1 MLAKKENFNWRKRI
15 NIVLSVIFLLMI
27 LLSIR
32 IFQKSVLE
40 HDKYKALAED
50 QQKVEQEMPAMRGK
64 IFAQDKTSGENYPLA
79 TSIQKYSVNAVPKNI
94 KNPQE
99 VAGKLAPI
107 LQMEEKDIFEKINN
121 QKLYI
126 PPLKKGIEKDIAD
139 KISGLNIIGIT
150 LSAEEYRFYPE
161 GSLASQILGFVNAE
175 GKGNYGLEGYYNS
188 ELVGQKGVMIASRDA
203 EGEIVSPN
211 FGQDP
216 EDGSDLILSID
227 HNVQYFVEQK
237 LAESKDKYQAD
248 EATAIVMDPKTGAI
262 LAMASNPTYDV
273 NKYNE
278 VSQEDQK
285 IFMNPAV
292 NFVWE
297 PGSIFKSFCM
307 GAALNEKKVEPDTK
321 GTFSNMTTVDG
332 NEIHT
337 AQDKAFGE
345 ETMTQVLEN
354 SDNVAMVWV
363 ADQLGDETYYNYI
376 KKFGFGEKTGIDV
389 DGEVIG
395 SIMDAKKWRN
405 INRANFS
412 FGQGLSVTPLQMV
425 TAYAAI
431 ANGGKV
437 VKPYLVEK
445 IIKPDGEE
453 VLTQAQTVREA
464 ISKDSAT
471 KLTQMLVSVVENGHG
486 KKAQVP
492 GFSVAGKTGT
502 AQIPNPAGGYYEDR
516 HVGSFAGFFPADNPK
531 FAMVVK
537 LDNPKNVEW
546 AESSAAPTF
555 GEIATWLLN
564 YYEISPN
571 K

>member
-1 MLAKKENFNWRKRI
+1 MLAKKDNFNWRKRI
-15 NIVLSVIFLLMI
+15 NIVLSVIFLLML

-40 HDKYKALAED
+40 HNKYKALAED
-50 QQKVEQEMPAMRGK
+50 QQKVQQEIPALRGK

-79 TSIQKYSVNAVPKNI
+79 TSIQKYSVNVVPKNI
-94 KNPQE
+94 KNPGE
-99 VAGKLAPI
+99 VAAKLAPI
-107 LQMEEKDIFEKINN
+107 LNMEEKEIFEKINN

-126 PPLKKGIEKDIAD
+126 PPLKKALEKETAD
-139 KISGLNIIGIT
+139 QITNLNITGIT

-161 GSLASQILGFVNAE
+161 GSLASQVLGFVNAE

-188 ELVGQKGVMIASRDA
+188 ELVGQKGMMIANKDA

-211 FGQDP
+211 TGQDSQN
-216 EDGSDLILSID
+216 GSDLILSID

-248 EATAIVMDPKTGAI
+248 EATAIIMDPKTGAI
-262 LAMASNPTYDV
+262 LAMASNPTYDS

-278 VSQEDQK
+278 VPQDNQK

-292 NFVWE
+292 SYVWE
-297 PGSIFKSFCM
+297 PGSIYKAICM

-321 GTFSNMTTVDG
+321 GTFSNMAVVDG
-332 NEIHT
+332 YEIHT

-354 SDNVAMVWV
+354 SDNVAMIWV

-395 SIMDAKKWRN
+395 SLLEAKKWRN
-405 INRANFS
+405 VNRANFS

-425 TAYAAI
+425 TGYAAI

-445 IIKPDGEE
+445 IIKPDGKE
-453 VLTQAQTVREA
+453 VITPAQTVREA
-464 ISKDSAT
+464 ISQESAA
-471 KLTQMLVSVVENGHG
+471 KLTEMLVSVVDNGHG
-486 KKAQVP
+486 KKAQVS
-492 GFSVAGKTGT
+492 GFKVAGKTGT
-502 AQIPNPAGGYYEDR
+502 AQVPNPSGGYYEDR

-531 FAMVVK
+531 FAMIVK

-555 GEIATWLLN
+555 GEIAAWLLN
-564 YYEISPN
+564 YYEIAPN
-571 K
+571 Q

>member
-1 MLAKKENFNWRKRI
+1 MLANKDNSNWHKRI

-40 HDKYKALAED
+40 HNKYQVLADD
-50 QQKVEQEMPAMRGK
+50 QQKVEKEIPAMRGK
-64 IFAQDKTSGENYPLA
+64 IFAQDQTSGEDYPLA
-79 TSIQKYSVNAVPKNI
+79 TSIEKYSVNAVPKNI

-99 VAGKLAPI
+99 VAVKLAPI
-107 LQMEEKDIFEKINN
+107 LNIEEKEIFDKINN

-126 PPLKKGIEKDIAD
+126 PSLIKGVEKEVAD
-139 KISGLNIIGIT
+139 KVANLNIIGIT
-150 LSAEEYRFYPE
+150 LSAVEYRFYPE
-161 GSLASQILGFVNAE
+161 GSLASQVLGFVNAE
-175 GKGNYGLEGYYNS
+175 GKGNYGLEGYYDS
-188 ELVGQKGVMIASRDA
+188 ELLGQKGMMIANQDA
-203 EGEIVSPN
+203 AGEIVSSN
-211 FGQDP
+211 SGQ
-216 EDGSDLILSID
+216 EAKNGSDLILTID
-227 HNVQYFVEQK
+227 HNVQFFLEQK

-248 EATAIVMDPKTGAI
+248 EATAIIMDPKTGAI
-262 LAMASNPTYDV
+262 LAMASNPTYDS

-278 VSQEDQK
+278 VSQDNQK
-285 IFMNPAV
+285 IFMNPAT

-297 PGSIFKSFCM
+297 PGSIFKAFCM

-321 GTFSNMTTVDG
+321 GVFSNMTVVDG
-332 NEIHT
+332 YEIHT

-354 SDNVAMVWV
+354 SDNVAMVSI

-376 KKFGFGEKTGIDV
+376 KKFGFGDKTGIDI
-389 DGEVIG
+389 DGEAVGNILE
-395 SIMDAKKWRN
+395 AKKWRN

-431 ANGGKV
+431 ANEGKV
-437 VKPYLVEK
+437 VKPYLVETIVK
-445 IIKPDGEE
+445 ADGQE
-453 VLTQAQTVREA
+453 VLTEAQTVREA
-464 ISKDSAT
+464 ISKESAA
-471 KLTQMLVSVVENGHG
+471 KLTQMLVSVVEKGHG
-486 KKAQVP
+486 KKAKVP

-502 AQIPNPAGGYYEDR
+502 AQVPDPAGGYYEDR
-516 HVGSFAGFFPADNPK
+516 HIGSFAGFFPADNPK

-537 LDNPKNVEW
+537 LDNPKNVDW

-555 GEIATWLLN
+555 GEIAAWLLN
-564 YYEISPN
+564 YYEIAPN
-571 K
+571 Q